1 MIKFVR
7 KRRELGKY
15 LSFKRDYLNSVL
27 SGRKRSTIR
36 LGIVTPRNSRV
47 YLECNG
53 KIYGELYI
61 ESTEYVKFSE
71 LTEKDAVR
79 DGFNSLE
86 ELKDALKNIY
96 TNLSGEDWVTIIHFR
111 LIEKYVKPV
120 ERSEIEKGVEGVSY
134 TEVARLGLAYS
145 TYSSSTERRVL
156 TAVAYAGDIDTAL
169 EKLSEDISHRR
180 VFGILK
186 KTFKKLVKMGV
197 LRSS

>member
-1 MIKFVR
+1 VR
-7 KRRELGKY
+7 KRRELRKY

-27 SGRKRSTIR
+27 SGRKRTTIR
-36 LGIVTPRNSRV
+36 LGIVTPRTPRV

-96 TNLSGEDWVTIIHFR
+96 TNLSGGDWVTIIHFR
-111 LIEKYVKPV
+111 LIEKYIEPIAKK
-120 ERSEIEKGVEGVSY
+120 ELEKGINGVSFA
-134 TEVARLGLAYS
+134 EVARLGLAYS
-145 TYSSSTERRVL
+145 TYSSSKERRVL
-156 TAVAYAGDIDTAL
+156 AAIAYTGDIDSAL
-169 EKLSEDISHRR
+169 EKLCEDFSHRQI
-180 VFGILK
+180 FGILK
-186 KTFKKLVKMGV
+186 KTFRKLVKMGV
-197 LRSS
+197 IKSS